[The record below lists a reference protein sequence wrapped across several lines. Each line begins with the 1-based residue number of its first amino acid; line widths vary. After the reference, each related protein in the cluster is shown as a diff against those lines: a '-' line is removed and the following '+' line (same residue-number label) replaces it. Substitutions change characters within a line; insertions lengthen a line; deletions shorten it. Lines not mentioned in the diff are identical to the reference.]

1 MFGVRLLLC
10 NWQNAR
16 TNLLGSTV
24 TKQKLLDKINVEWH
38 STTMENEASTSS
50 ESKKG
55 MSPMIVTGVIV
66 VILILAVVG
75 YMMTK
80 NGSNSAQTPTS
91 PEAQPT
97 TSVTDTNT
105 TTAPSEAMQNE
116 EKVKTFEVDGANFKF
131 TPNVLSVNEG
141 DTVKIVFK
149 NTQGFHDFVIDEFNV
164 KSKTIQA
171 SQTDELTFVA
181 SKKGTF
187 EYYCSVGNHRT
198 MGMVGKLTVN

>member
-1 MFGVRLLLC
+1 
-10 NWQNAR
+10 
-16 TNLLGSTV
+16 
-24 TKQKLLDKINVEWH
+24 
-38 STTMENEASTSS
+38 MENETATSS

-55 MSPMIVTGVIV
+55 MSPMIVIGVIV
-66 VILILAVVG
+66 VILVIAIAG
-75 YMMTK
+75 YMMMK
-80 NGSNSAQTPTS
+80 NGSKSAQTPTS

-97 TSVTDTNT
+97 TAVEESTNS
-105 TTAPSEAMQNE
+105 APSDAMTAD
-116 EKVKTFEVDGANFKF
+116 EKTKTFEVDGANFKF
-131 TPNVLSVNEG
+131 SPNVLTVNEG

-171 SQTDELTFVA
+171 NQTDELTFVT

-198 MGMVGKLTVN
+198 MGMVGTLTVK